1 MDKQTMW
8 KILEAERN
16 KDNAD
21 LEREKIKLVNELKKY
36 KKEDIVKPKNKKLS
50 FLKKLKIL
58 LWGN

>member
-1 MDKQTMW
+1 MW
-8 KILEAERN
+8 RILEAERN

-50 FLKKLKIL
+50 FFKKLKIL

>member
-50 FLKKLKIL
+50 FFKKLKIL

>member
-50 FLKKLKIL
+50 LFKKLKIL

>member
-1 MDKQTMW
+1 MNKQTMW

-21 LEREKIKLVNELKKY
+21 LEREKIKLINELKKY
-36 KKEDIVKPKNKKLS
+36 KKEDIVKPKAKKLN
-50 FLKKLKIL
+50 FFKKLKIL

>member
-1 MDKQTMW
+1 MNKQTMW

-21 LEREKIKLVNELKKY
+21 LEREKIKLINELKKY
-36 KKEDIVKPKNKKLS
+36 KKEDIVKPKVKKLN
-50 FLKKLKIL
+50 FFKKLKIL

>member
-50 FLKKLKIL
+50 LFKKLNIL